1 MGGEPVV
8 ECLFPLSMEPTSS
21 STDTRAEY
29 PARSAGSGAEAAL
42 HHFGVYEV
50 CAGTSE
56 IILCNG
62 SGRFHV
68 ARVLGNLPR
77 QGDIVYGE
85 EPVLGFAVML
95 SATGGQV
102 VRVIYRV
109 INCNEWTARTR
120 MAW

>member
-1 MGGEPVV
+1 
-8 ECLFPLSMEPTSS
+8 MEPTSS
-21 STDTRAEY
+21 PTDLPPETPNRT
-29 PARSAGSGAEAAL
+29 SGLGLDAAL

-50 CAGTSE
+50 CVGTSE
-56 IILCNG
+56 VILCNG
-62 SGRFHV
+62 NGRFHV
-68 ARVLGNLPR
+68 ARVLGNLPS